1 MSTEP
6 TYRTC
11 GARGLVWDHGE
22 PAGPLRAVPLG
33 WCWWH
38 DVERQMSNGGL
49 PVAEIRTGVLDQI
62 LAAFDKDDERQAL
75 RIRGIRYTVRLGGR
89 SLELTA

>member
-1 MSTEP
+1 
-6 TYRTC
+6 
-11 GARGLVWDHGE
+11 
-22 PAGPLRAVPLG
+22 
-33 WCWWH
+33 
-38 DVERQMSNGGL
+38 MSNGGL

>member
-1 MSTEP
+1 M
-6 TYRTC
+6 
-11 GARGLVWDHGE
+11 A
-22 PAGPLRAVPLG
+22 
-33 WCWWH
+33 
-38 DVERQMSNGGL
+38 NGGL
-49 PVAEIRTGVLDQI
+49 PVAEHVPQVLDQI